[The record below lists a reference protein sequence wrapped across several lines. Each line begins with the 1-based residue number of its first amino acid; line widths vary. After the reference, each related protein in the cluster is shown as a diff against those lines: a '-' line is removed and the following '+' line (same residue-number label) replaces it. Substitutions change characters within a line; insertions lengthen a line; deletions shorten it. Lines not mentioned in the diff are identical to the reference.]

1 VIVDTSALVAILLR
15 EAGAEALLDAIA
27 QKGGLLPSPARVEFI
42 RVASG
47 DRVGLAREA
56 VKLLDLLGRLGL
68 DTVAFTNEHARI
80 ASEAN
85 LRYGKGNGS
94 GGVLNL
100 LDLMVYAVAK
110 EREEPLLCTGKD
122 FATTDLII
130 HPASRSGQ

>member
-1 VIVDTSALVAILLR
+1 VIVDTSALIAILLR
-15 EAGAEALLDAIA
+15 EPGGEALLDAIA
-27 QKGGLLPSPARVEFI
+27 QEGGLLPSPARVEYL

-47 DRVGLAREA
+47 SRAGLGREA
-56 VKLLDLLGRLGL
+56 MMLLERFEKLGL
-68 DTVAFTNEHARI
+68 DTVAFTDEHARI

-85 LRYGKGNGS
+85 ARYGKGAGS

-110 EREEPLLCTGKD
+110 ERGKPLLCTGND

-130 HPASRSGQ
+130 HPASRVG